1 MFGFLNIDK
10 PPGPTSHDMVAK
22 VRRMCPKGTKVGHA
36 GTLDPFA
43 GGVLVICVGPA
54 TRLAEFVQRQ
64 AKRYSAVLALGST
77 SSTDDPDGEIEPVE
91 GAEVPDG
98 NRVKDVLKQMTGLIS
113 QVPPAHSAVHMN
125 GQRAYRLA
133 REGREVDLPAR
144 EVRIDAIELLDYE
157 YPRLEIDVMCGTG
170 TYIRSLARDMGVSL
184 GCGAYC
190 AELRRTAVGRFE
202 IADSISPDN
211 QDLSGHILS
220 PAEWL
225 NLAIIEIDE
234 KEAGT
239 VSMGRKIANTGH
251 KKVEQVALVDPSG
264 RLAAIATVS
273 EDLKSIK
280 PDKVFS
286 EQ

>member
-1 MFGFLNIDK
+1 MIGSILIL
-10 PPGPTSHDMVAK
+10 S
-22 VRRMCPKGTKVGHA
+22 
-36 GTLDPFA
+36 
-43 GGVLVICVGPA
+43 VI
-54 TRLAEFVQRQ
+54 
-64 AKRYSAVLALGST
+64 
-77 SSTDDPDGEIEPVE
+77 
-91 GAEVPDG
+91 
-98 NRVKDVLKQMTGLIS
+98 
-113 QVPPAHSAVHMN
+113 
-125 GQRAYRLA
+125 
-133 REGREVDLPAR
+133 
-144 EVRIDAIELLDYE
+144 
-157 YPRLEIDVMCGTG
+157 
-170 TYIRSLARDMGVSL
+170 
-184 GCGAYC
+184 
-190 AELRRTAVGRFE
+190 
-202 IADSISPDN
+202 
-211 QDLSGHILS
+211 LSGHILS